1 MVENTNRGVTTDFD
15 GNFSISASTGEI
27 LVISY
32 VGYTSQRI
40 PLGANAN
47 LSIQMPLLMA
57 PQLYLNQRLGGI
69 NDIRN
74 TDVKKPPSG
83 GFFV

>member
-1 MVENTNRGVTTDFD
+1 VVENTNRGVTTDFD

-47 LSIQMPLLMA
+47 LSIQMATANELEEVVVTS
-57 PQLYLNQRLGGI
+57 LGI
-69 NDIRN
+69 I
-74 TDVKKPPSG
+74 
-83 GFFV
+83 F